1 MSVVMSVPV
10 NEIIAYTNSVL
21 RPENFKDYCPNG
33 LQVEGKQEIKK
44 IVSGV
49 TACQGL
55 LDAALAAKADLI
67 LVHHGYFWKGEEQT
81 IVSIKKRRLQTLLV
95 NDLNL
100 LAYHLPLDAHAR
112 FGNNVQL
119 AKKMGWSI
127 TSGMGSDVGQ
137 SIVLL
142 GELETPLTAAQL
154 NQKITQ
160 KLARAPLCIDGHQRL
175 IKKIAWC
182 TGSAQSYIEEVA
194 SYGVDAFI
202 SGEISEQT
210 VHLARE
216 LGVTYFSAGHHATES
231 YGVQA
236 LGEHLAAKFS
246 IEHEF
251 IDIAN
256 PV

>member
-1 MSVVMSVPV
+1 MSAVMSVRV
-10 NEIIAYTNSVL
+10 SEIIAYTNSVL
-21 RPENFKDYCPNG
+21 KPENFKDYCPNG

-67 LVHHGYFWKGEEQT
+67 LVHHGYFWKGEEPT

-100 LAYHLPLDAHAR
+100 LAYHLPLDAHAQ

-119 AKKMGWSI
+119 AQKMGWSI
-127 TSGMGSDVGQ
+127 ASGMDGDVGQ

-154 NQKITQ
+154 SQQITQ
-160 KLARAPLCIDGHQRL
+160 KLARTPLCIEGHQRL

-182 TGSAQSYIEEVA
+182 TGSAQSYIEAVA
-194 SYGVDAFI
+194 SHGVDAFI

-236 LGEHLAAKFS
+236 LGEHLAAKFA

>member
-1 MSVVMSVPV
+1 MSAVTSVPIS
-10 NEIIAYTNSVL
+10 EILAYTNSVL
-21 RPENFKDYCPNG
+21 KPENFQDYCPNG
-33 LQVEGKQEIKK
+33 LQVAGKQNIKK

-49 TACQGL
+49 TACQAL
-55 LDAALAAKADLI
+55 LDAAIAAKADLI

-95 NDLNL
+95 NDINL
-100 LAYHLPLDAHAR
+100 LAYHLPLDAHAS

-119 AKKMGWSI
+119 AQKMGWNI
-127 TSGMGSDVGQ
+127 TSGMGADVGQ

-142 GELETPLTAAQL
+142 GELDTPLTTQQL
-154 NQKITQ
+154 SEQINL
-160 KLARAPLCIDGHQRL
+160 KLARAPLCIEGHQRL

-182 TGSAQSYIEEVA
+182 TGSAQSYIEQVA

-236 LGEHLAAKFS
+236 LAEHLAAKFA